1 MRRLL
6 AYVTFIISTLFLAG
20 VALAISPFDRK
31 GETVHKI
38 ARLWASIGLK
48 VSGVSVKL
56 EGAENLS
63 HPPYLLM
70 SNHQGALDIR
80 VLLAGLPISFKF
92 IAKRELF
99 QIPVFGWAIRK
110 AGYISIDR
118 QNPRE
123 ALKAIEEAVQRMN
136 DGTTVLIFPEGTR
149 SNDSKLLPFQ
159 KGAFSLAS
167 RTEVPIL
174 PLAIIGS
181 HDLQPSGSDFAV
193 PKRTGTVTIRLG
205 KPINVKGK
213 GTAYKASLKDE
224 VYGVIEGL
232 LEQGGLTCPKN

>member
-1 MRRLL
+1 MRKLL
-6 AYVTFIISTLFLAG
+6 AYVNFVISTLFLAG
-20 VALAISPFDRK
+20 VALAVSPFDRG

-38 ARLWASIGLK
+38 ARLWASISLR
-48 VSGVSVKL
+48 VSGVSVRL
-56 EGAENLS
+56 EETENIG

-80 VLLAGLPISFKF
+80 VLLAGLPIPFKF

-99 QIPVFGWAIRK
+99 RIPVFGWAIRK

-123 ALKAIEEAVQRMN
+123 ALKAIEEAVRRMN

-149 SNDSKLLPFQ
+149 SNDSRLLPFK

-167 RTEVPIL
+167 RAEVPIL

-193 PKRTGTVTIRLG
+193 PKRTGTVTIRFG
-205 KPINVKGK
+205 KPIEVKGK
-213 GTAYKASLKDE
+213 GTSYKAGLKDE
-224 VYGVIEGL
+224 VYKAIEGL
-232 LEQGGLTCPKN
+232 LEQGGSS